1 LAFFRLFRVL
11 SILAIF
17 CHLTGCAL
25 VAAYPMTAAGLATT
39 AATGKGPTD
48 HAISE
53 SVDKDCSVWKIF
65 DGQPICERRL
75 KPHEI
80 PVQDYSRR
88 QKLVPAN

>member
-1 LAFFRLFRVL
+1 MAFFRLFRVL
-11 SILAIF
+11 PILAMF
-17 CHLTGCAL
+17 CQVAGCAL
-25 VAAYPMTAAGLATT
+25 AAAYPMATVGVATT